1 MKVGICSLGCKVNMY
16 ESEYILT
23 LFKNSGYEI
32 GDFNDKCD
40 IYIINT
46 CTVTNNADS
55 KSRKMI
61 NHIKNKYK
69 DAILV
74 VCGCFVESSKFSYT
88 DDIDIV
94 VGNYNKSKIVS
105 LVEEYI
111 ENKKQNIVYD
121 NMKCVPFEDMEIEHF
136 EDKTRAFVKIQDG
149 CCNFCS
155 YCIIPYTRGPIRSK
169 DYQKVLNEVTNLV
182 KNGYKEIVLT
192 GIHTGSY
199 GKDINTSFSNLLEDI
214 LKIKGLVRLR
224 ISSIEITELDSK
236 FLELLKNPILCLHL
250 HIPLQSGS
258 DKILKLMNR
267 KYDKK
272 YFKEMIYKIRSI
284 REDISITT
292 DAIVGFPCETE
303 EDFLE
308 YISFVKEIKFS
319 KLHVFPYSKRN
330 GTKAALMENQVD
342 GNVKKERSKRLI
354 AISNELEKEYAY
366 KFIGK
371 TLDVLVENHDEN
383 YAYGHTSNYLKIRL
397 DKKNK
402 QNEIV
407 SVTLTKDNICL

>member
-16 ESEYILT
+16 ESEYILS

-61 NHIKNKYK
+61 NHIKSKYK

-169 DYQKVLNEVTNLV
+169 EYQKVLDEVTNLV

-292 DAIVGFPCETE
+292 DAIVGFPGETE

-354 AISNELEKEYAY
+354 AISNELEREYAY

>member
-1 MKVGICSLGCKVNMY
+1 MKVVICSLGCKVNMY
-16 ESEYILT
+16 ESEYILS

-32 GDFNDKCD
+32 GDFNERCD

-88 DDIDIV
+88 DGIDIV

-111 ENKKQNIVYD
+111 KNKKQNIVYD

-169 DYQKVLNEVTNLV
+169 EYQKVLDEVTNLV

-214 LKIKGLVRLR
+214 LKIEGLVRLR

-272 YFKEMIYKIRSI
+272 YFKEMIDKIRSI

-308 YISFVKEIKFS
+308 YISFVKEIKFA

-354 AISNELEKEYAY
+354 AISNELEREYAY

>member
-169 DYQKVLNEVTNLV
+169 DYQKVLDEVTNLV

-236 FLELLKNPILCLHL
+236 FLELLKNPTLCLHL

-354 AISNELEKEYAY
+354 AISNELEREYAY

-371 TLDVLVENHDEN
+371 TLDVLVENNDEN

>member
-16 ESEYILT
+16 ESEYILS

-236 FLELLKNPILCLHL
+236 FLELLKNPTLCLHL

-258 DKILKLMNR
+258 YKILKLMNR

-292 DAIVGFPCETE
+292 DAIVGFPGETE

-354 AISNELEKEYAY
+354 AISNELEREYAY

>member
-169 DYQKVLNEVTNLV
+169 EYQKVLDEVTNLV

-236 FLELLKNPILCLHL
+236 FLELLKNPTLCLHL

-292 DAIVGFPCETE
+292 DAIVGFPGETE